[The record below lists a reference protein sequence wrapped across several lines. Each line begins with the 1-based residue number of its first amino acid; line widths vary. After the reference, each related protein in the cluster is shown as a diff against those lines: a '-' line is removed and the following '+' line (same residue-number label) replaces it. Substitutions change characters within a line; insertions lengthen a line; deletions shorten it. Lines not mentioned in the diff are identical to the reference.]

1 MLIDGG
7 RSEFLCIFFSANSSM
22 ALFCAIFFAIS
33 FYELMVLGEFLE
45 EACFESVLFAFGS
58 IGSFDLAELPCLSF
72 FCLGRL
78 AVYEYLRFD
87 PVRSF
92 I

>member
-33 FYELMVLGEFLE
+33 FYELMVLGEFIE

-58 IGSFDLAELPCLSF
+58 MSSFDFAEPLCFPF

-78 AVYEYLRFD
+78 ALDEYLR
-87 PVRSF
+87 SF